1 MIMMQVNC
9 ILKNLNQLIN
19 KLSDLVQILPFY
31 YNYKGEKIE
40 IPSEIKAE
48 ILSSMG
54 IEITEDSLNYWIEYF
69 EQNAWKNLSKSVYV
83 TGEHPQIFIYGEETL
98 QNFLEIQITP
108 YEELGCK
115 GEKVVFTIDINQ
127 SNITESKIFNDKAYH
142 KYVLSILQLP
152 IGYYNL
158 KFISNQRESNSFLI
172 VTPAESFTL
181 FPNKTWG
188 FHLNLW
194 SLRGRNIEGDFSH
207 LREFAQYVYNLGGFV
222 SINPLHFNDPQDPYG
237 ISPYSALSRQFKTP
251 LYISDI
257 PIEEKNKDFFEYREI
272 WIEKL
277 QKLKKKYY
285 SLHDGSKEI
294 NEFQSF
300 KNNLPKLLKDDLE
313 YFAAFCFL
321 REKLGKDWL
330 SWGEKFKNPDKNTID
345 SIYRENSKEVSFYEY
360 LQWLVEKELEGL
372 KKYNLCL
379 DLGFGSI
386 KNSFDVW
393 INRELYALSA
403 ENGAPPDDFNPKGQ
417 KWGFPPLVPFRL
429 KEQGYIPFIKV
440 LRANMKG
447 NLLRIDHA
455 LGLFRAFWIPQGKSP
470 SEGAYIRYPWKDLLQ
485 IICLESQL
493 NKTALIGEDLGTA
506 EEWMRHEL
514 IKRKISSW
522 RVFYFE
528 KDFSGFRDSS
538 EYPEEALC
546 SITTHDLP
554 TFKGFWLG
562 RDIELRREFAIF
574 DDSLFNQARKER
586 IKDKERILHLL
597 AKYEK
602 KEEGEN
608 LESLLLLIIKFL
620 SETKSRYLLLYPE
633 DILLM
638 EEQTN
643 LPGTTNEYPNWRRK
657 IPLELCEF
665 FELET
670 LKKIE
675 AILKESGR
683 IQRNP

>member
-1 MIMMQVNC
+1 MQVNC

-40 IPSEIKAE
+40 IPTEIKGE

-54 IEITEDSLNYWIEYF
+54 IEITEESLNCWIEYF
-69 EQNAWKNLSKSVYV
+69 EQSAWKNLTEPVYV
-83 TGEHPQIFIYGEETL
+83 TGEHPQIFIYGEENL
-98 QNFLEIQITP
+98 QNYLEIHITP
-108 YEELGCK
+108 YEEIGCK
-115 GEKVVFTIDINQ
+115 GEKVILSIDLNQ
-127 SNITESKIFNDKAYH
+127 SNIMESKNFNNKSYF
-142 KYVLSILQLP
+142 KYLLSIPQLP
-152 IGYYNL
+152 IGYYRL
-158 KFISNQRESNSFLI
+158 KVISKQKESNSLLI
-172 VTPAESFTL
+172 VTPTESFSF

-222 SINPLHFNDPQDPYG
+222 SINPLHFNDPEDTYG

-251 LYISDI
+251 LYVSDI
-257 PIEEKNKDFFEYREI
+257 PIKEKNKNLFEYREI
-272 WIEKL
+272 WAEKL
-277 QKLKKKYY
+277 QKLRERYC
-285 SLHDGSKEI
+285 SLNGESKEI
-294 NEFQSF
+294 NDFQNF
-300 KNNLPKLLKDDLE
+300 KNNLPKLFRDDLE
-313 YFAAFCFL
+313 YFAVFCFL
-321 REKLGKDWL
+321 REKLGKDWI
-330 SWGEKFKNPDKNTID
+330 SWEEKFKNPNKNTLD

-360 LQWLVEKELEGL
+360 LQWLVEKELESL

-417 KWGFPPLVPFRL
+417 KWGFPPLIPFRL
-429 KEQGYIPFIKV
+429 KEQSYIPFIKV

-447 NLLRIDHA
+447 TLLRIDHA
-455 LGLFRAFWIPQGKSP
+455 LGLFRAFWIPQGKPASQ
-470 SEGAYIRYPWKDLLQ
+470 GAYIIYPWKELLQ

-493 NKTALIGEDLGTA
+493 NKIATIGEDLGTA
-506 EEWMRHEL
+506 EEWMRKEL
-514 IKRKISSW
+514 ISRKISSW

-528 KDFSGFRDSS
+528 KDLSGFRDSS

-554 TFKGFWLG
+554 TLKGFWLG
-562 RDIELRREFAIF
+562 RDIELRRELSIF
-574 DDSLFNQARKER
+574 DDSLFNQAREER
-586 IKDKERILHLL
+586 MKDKERILQLL

-602 KEEGEN
+602 KEDLEN
-608 LESLLLLIIKFL
+608 LEILLLSIIKFL
-620 SETKSRYLLLYPE
+620 SKTKSKYLLLYPE
-633 DILLM
+633 DVLLM

-643 LPGTTNEYPNWRRK
+643 MPGTTNEYPNWQRK
-657 IPLELCEF
+657 IPVEVGEF

-675 AILKESGR
+675 TILRDSGR
-683 IQRNP
+683 VQRNP